1 MTEPRVLM
9 LVTWPLDED
18 TGYTVNVRRAVAALR
33 ARGVSL
39 RIVEMLHVRPW
50 CRRLLAGPASRDG
63 AIPLLVPPDL
73 GSDVLRRLSRGV
85 AMAEL
90 AIVRRIYAPSVLH
103 ARGTRAAAMLPADH
117 SAALRLFDVRGDIV
131 SEMRIET
138 SNPPER
144 RAGARLRHA
153 EEDSARA
160 FERADALLY
169 VSRSMR
175 SWAESRVPRI
185 TGLPAD
191 VVHCSVEV
199 SDERPVPE
207 GEDGGV
213 RIAYSGGLQA
223 YQPPGEV
230 LSQMARIGGLCSA
243 SEMSI
248 MTRDWS
254 EEAEAIRVR
263 VCPRARVLSL
273 TADEA
278 ALAIARTDIGL
289 IPRIAHQ
296 ANEVACPTKIGE
308 YLAAGVP
315 IAISPHLGEWPEVL
329 ARWGVGISLASADSE
344 LAAFC
349 ADVCADREAYAER
362 CRDIAREHFSIDSA
376 ADRIIAIYSSRCRS
390 VGSR

>member
-1 MTEPRVLM
+1 M
-9 LVTWPLDED
+9 L
-18 TGYTVNVRRAVAALR
+18 
-33 ARGVSL
+33 S
-39 RIVEMLHVRPW
+39 
-50 CRRLLAGPASRDG
+50 
-63 AIPLLVPPDL
+63 DL
-73 GSDVLRRLSRGV
+73 
-85 AMAEL
+85 
-90 AIVRRIYAPSVLH
+90 
-103 ARGTRAAAMLPADH
+103 
-117 SAALRLFDVRGDIV
+117 
-131 SEMRIET
+131 
-138 SNPPER
+138 
-144 RAGARLRHA
+144 
-153 EEDSARA
+153 
-160 FERADALLY
+160 
-169 VSRSMR
+169 
-175 SWAESRVPRI
+175 
-185 TGLPAD
+185 
-191 VVHCSVEV
+191 
-199 SDERPVPE
+199 
-207 GEDGGV
+207 
-213 RIAYSGGLQA
+213 
-223 YQPPGEV
+223 
-230 LSQMARIGGLCSA
+230 A

-376 ADRIIAIYSSRCRS
+376 ADRDRKS
-390 VGSR
+390 VV